1 MASPSVAG
9 AGKSVLWY
17 VILFDTLALKDLG
30 GHQFRSHRGDQGYAE
45 VGACNTRRFLL

>member
-17 VILFDTLALKDLG
+17 VIFFDTLALKDLRSR
-30 GHQFRSHRGDQGYAE
+30 QFRGHRGDQGHAE
-45 VGACNTRRFLL
+45 VGACNTCCVLL